1 MKGSLIAGGIGHFED
16 ILNFRQED
24 TETKKGAR
32 IPEDT
37 LNSVYRQIRSY
48 LLAYSEH
55 RPVSPTSTFKKYLTP
70 LDMSRC
76 QGA

>member
-1 MKGSLIAGGIGHFED
+1 MYAGQFTLGNSYTIDVRTEGSLIAGGIGHFED
-16 ILNFRQED
+16 ILNFRRED

-48 LLAYSEH
+48 LLPIQQA
-55 RPVSPTSTFKKYLTP
+55 
-70 LDMSRC
+70 
-76 QGA
+76 

>member
-1 MKGSLIAGGIGHFED
+1 MFQCDEGSLITGGIGHFED
-16 ILNFRQED
+16 ILNFRRAD

-48 LLAYSEH
+48 LLAIKH
-55 RPVSPTSTFKKYLTP
+55 RQTACLPYVSTV
-70 LDMSRC
+70 
-76 QGA
+76 A